1 MNPEKTAVAL
11 GPDSDVDNLPITMEQ
26 GKLRT
31 PQFLHALAI
40 AALPFVSV
48 GLAFFVALRFGVSLL
63 DLGLLLGMFVATIL
77 GISAG
82 YHRLFSHRSFEA
94 AKPIRIVLGVL
105 GSMAAQGS
113 ISYWV
118 SNHRRHHHY
127 ADRPGDIHSPYYD
140 GRRKLGKL
148 EGFWHAHMG
157 WTFAHQLTNPMTF
170 ARDLYQDRAIAWV
183 NQLYLSWVLLGL
195 LIPFVVGV
203 IWTGS
208 WFGGFTAFLW
218 GGLVRL
224 FLSYHFVNGIDSVTH
239 IFGSR
244 PFENR
249 DESTNNVWMVLPTL
263 GEGWHNNHHAFPGSA
278 MFGLHWWQIDIGGIF
293 IRALEKI
300 GWVWNVQ
307 VPTPNAIAERVR
319 TRSGG

>member
-1 MNPEKTAVAL
+1 MNYEKTTVAFV
-11 GPDSDVDNLPITMEQ
+11 PESAMDSDLITMEQ

-31 PQFLHALAI
+31 PQFFHALAI
-40 AALPFVSV
+40 AALPLVSV
-48 GLAFFVALRFGVSLL
+48 GLAILVALRFGVSWL
-63 DLGLLLGMFVATIL
+63 DLGLLVGMFVATIL
-77 GISAG
+77 GITAG

-94 AKPIRIVLGVL
+94 VTPIRVLLGIL

-140 GRRKLGKL
+140 GAHKLGKL
-148 EGFWHAHMG
+148 KGFWHAHMG
-157 WTFAHQLTNPMTF
+157 WTFSHQLTNPMIF
-170 ARDLYQDRAIAWV
+170 ARDIYQDPAIARV

-195 LIPFVVGV
+195 LIPFAVGAL
-203 IWTGS
+203 WTGT
-208 WFGGFTAFLW
+208 WWGGLTGFLW
-218 GGLVRL
+218 GSLVRL

-249 DESTNNVWMVLPTL
+249 DESTNNVWWVLPTL

-278 MFGLHWWQIDIGGIF
+278 MFGFRWWQIDPGGLF

-300 GWVWNVQ
+300 GWIWNVQ
-307 VPTPNAIAERVR
+307 VPAPSAIAERVR
-319 TRSGG
+319 TRSRV